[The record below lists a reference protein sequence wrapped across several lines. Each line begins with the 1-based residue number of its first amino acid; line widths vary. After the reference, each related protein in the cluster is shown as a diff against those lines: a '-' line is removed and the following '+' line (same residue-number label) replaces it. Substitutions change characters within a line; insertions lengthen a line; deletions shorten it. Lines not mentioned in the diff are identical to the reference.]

1 MSALKYGLTD
11 GQAALVEDVLS
22 NDENST
28 DTELRTY
35 FTSHGLSQ
43 EQAKNVLRHREDYL
57 LNIYLTGHGSL
68 HDN

>member
-1 MSALKYGLTD
+1 MSAFRYGLID
-11 GQAALVEDVLS
+11 EQVAWVEDVLS

-28 DTELRTY
+28 DTELLTY

-43 EQAKNVLRHREDYL
+43 EQASNVLRHRDDYL
-57 LNIYLTGHGSL
+57 LNIYLKGHGSL

>member
-1 MSALKYGLTD
+1 MSAFRYGLID
-11 GQAALVEDVLS
+11 EQVAWVEDVLS

-28 DTELRTY
+28 DTELLTY

-43 EQAKNVLRHREDYL
+43 EQASNVLRHREDYL
-57 LNIYLTGHGSL
+57 LNIYLAGHGSL

>member
-1 MSALKYGLTD
+1 MSAFRYGLID
-11 GQAALVEDVLS
+11 EQVAWVEDVLS

-28 DTELRTY
+28 DTKLLTY

-43 EQAKNVLRHREDYL
+43 EQASNVLRHREDYL
-57 LNIYLTGHGSL
+57 LNIYLAGHGSL